1 MNDFKCKVI
10 LIKLYNIFQVVQC
23 HVKKIRLDMI
33 GPNHRQEETNEQDQ
47 PIVQDEQGEGE
58 QEVERFDLKRY
69 NLKQRK

>member
-1 MNDFKCKVI
+1 
-10 LIKLYNIFQVVQC
+10 
-23 HVKKIRLDMI
+23 MI